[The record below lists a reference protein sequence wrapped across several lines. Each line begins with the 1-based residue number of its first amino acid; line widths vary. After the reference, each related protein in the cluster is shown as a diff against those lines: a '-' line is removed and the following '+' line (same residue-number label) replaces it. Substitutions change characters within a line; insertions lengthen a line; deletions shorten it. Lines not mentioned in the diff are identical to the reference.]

1 MTLKNF
7 SFTQL
12 DKKAGILLAKTQQA
26 KTDKAYGAGKC
37 SSAAMCSGSGGKCGR
52 ASMCSGG

>member
-1 MTLKNF
+1 MSLKNF

-12 DKKAGILLAKTQQA
+12 DKKAGILLAKTQPA

-37 SSAAMCSGSGGKCGR
+37 SSAAMCSGSGG
-52 ASMCSGG
+52 